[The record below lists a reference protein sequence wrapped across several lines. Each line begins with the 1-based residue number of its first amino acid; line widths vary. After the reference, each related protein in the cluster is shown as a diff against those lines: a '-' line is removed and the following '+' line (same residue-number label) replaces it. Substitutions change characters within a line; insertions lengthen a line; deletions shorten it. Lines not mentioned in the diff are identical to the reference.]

1 MERLYAIQQAILQLD
16 GAAFQN
22 LADSYINLKY
32 NIIGLS
38 CIGSQIGSRQTIKG
52 TPDSLCILKDGSIMF
67 VESTKQKTGLIDKL
81 KDDIK
86 KCIDNK
92 GANSI
97 DSKQLKIT
105 LVFSQRLDEPE
116 LLELKSYCE
125 SNGIQYELIGLDTLA
140 YDILT
145 KYAVLASE
153 FLGIPMTSNQIVP
166 LDHYVQ
172 LYSHKANNIATPLDT
187 QFFGREE
194 DLKKI
199 TERLE
204 SSDLVI
210 LTGQPGVGKTRLAIE
225 AVREYKKTHNEYS
238 LVAFIDK
245 DCEFGNDLAY
255 LEERIILFIDDA
267 NNVEKLK
274 SLLKS
279 LLLSREGNAKIIL
292 TTRAYSCSEVCKCA
306 EGLQFEKLNIESLS
320 STDVEKIIEAEPFG
334 IKNFNYR
341 SRISSLADGNARLA
355 VMCARVAIEKQS
367 DFLFKDVAD
376 IYNQYFASFDNEVNM
391 IDDSWASLGILS
403 FFRKMSLNQDSTS
416 NEVLRAMG
424 ITHDTFVRVMKS
436 LYKKELVDIQYGHV
450 VISDQIFA
458 TYCFYRVFFKENIL
472 SLSELMRLY
481 FDRYKHLFGKTLDPI
496 FSAYGND
503 KVMPILEP
511 CLDDYLKNNS
521 DNPNALMQFY
531 DVFWALKPE
540 ATIDFVYKAVNSL
553 PEPEKGLGYDVKYE
567 HNYYAFHHNPY
578 LNLCANFFRHHSSH
592 LETIVLLCL
601 EYCRK
606 QSTSMPELA
615 YLLKENIGLSPH
627 DSIHSYYRQRIIVE
641 TIARRLKEDGGDFV
655 LDLFLFVCKEL
666 LNFEFS
672 SNEGKGGKI
681 TLYRM
686 QLPQDEDVENIRH
699 FIWDE
704 LIDLYKGNKEKI
716 IDLLYTY
723 SKNYSKDESI
733 ALSQDWQKLSIFI
746 KDILD
751 PSTLEENVL
760 AHFLIN
766 RIQKACPEINVTP
779 FIKQYSTKE
788 YSSYHTF
795 CKKEENEDCS
805 LFHCKS
811 DQEIRDLFAMLDVAH
826 KRHLNYFSFSGKLD
840 DIVTSNFILNQEIGI
855 KIYLQA
861 VERYEDFSP
870 YRIMAAIVKHDKVE
884 DVWYALEK
892 LKIDTNKINSMR
904 AKIIN
909 FAYDYSTKYEKML
922 YSLINTNLG
931 RIYLAPNVISNSNN
945 PKKILECIYAANLD
959 ERCKIEIN
967 DQVFDNLDFFENDY
981 QLISQMYFQQA
992 SLSPKQHYDYLGR
1005 VFANIYASYPI
1016 FLFDLVSTLY
1026 INEKRLEPQG
1036 VFCNIWADPINLE
1049 IIHKTFDLLCSK
1061 SRNSWILDDEA
1072 LCLLFP
1078 YEMSAEQKERA
1089 ISVLLS
1095 YAEKSYTDDHK
1106 YNCIVNV
1113 VRKYFSNSLE
1123 KLLLNFLMH
1132 SPTLEKFIKMD
1143 WISNSA
1149 SYSGDQTAGNIWKQQ
1164 WIHIKKIVEN
1174 APNKLATIPI
1184 IAHIQYLIDAYGK
1197 QDYEERGRNFG
1208 ERLLL

>member
-1 MERLYAIQQAILQLD
+1 MERLYAIQQGILQLD

-67 VESTKQKTGLIDKL
+67 VESTKQKTDLIDKL

-97 DSKQLKIT
+97 DSKQLKVI
-105 LVFSQRLDEPE
+105 LVFSHRLDEPE

-376 IYNQYFASFDNEVNM
+376 IYDQYFASFDNEVNM

-416 NEVLRAMG
+416 NEVLGTMG
-424 ITHDTFVRVMKS
+424 ITHDTFVRVMQS
-436 LYKKELVDIQYGHV
+436 LHQKELVDIQYDHV

-458 TYCFYRVFFKENIL
+458 TYCFYRVFFKENTL
-472 SLSELMRLY
+472 SFSDLMRLY
-481 FDRYKHLFGKTLDPI
+481 FDRYKQLFGKTLNPV

-503 KVMPILEP
+503 AVMPILEP

-521 DNPNALMQFY
+521 DNLDALMQFY
-531 DVFWALKPE
+531 DVFWAIKPE
-540 ATIDFVYKAVNSL
+540 STINFVYKAVNSL
-553 PEPEKGLGYDVKYE
+553 PEPEKGLKYDVKYE

-578 LNLCANFFRHHSSH
+578 LNLCANFFRHHAKH
-592 LETIVLLCL
+592 LDTVVLLCL

-627 DSIHSYYRQRIIVE
+627 DGIFSYYRQRIIVE
-641 TIARRLKEDGGDFV
+641 TIAHRLKEDDGEFV

-672 SNEGKGGKI
+672 SNEGKGGQI

-686 QLPQDEDVENIRH
+686 QLPQDEDVENIRL

-704 LIDLYKGNKEKI
+704 LIGLYKVNKEKI
-716 IDLLYTY
+716 IDLLYNY
-723 SKNYSKDESI
+723 SKNYSKDENI

-751 PSTLEENVL
+751 PKILEENVL
-760 AHFLIN
+760 AHFLLN
-766 RIQKACPEINVTP
+766 RIQKACPEINVTQ
-779 FIKQYSTKE
+779 FIEQYTTKE
-788 YSSYHTF
+788 YTSYQTF
-795 CKKEENEDCS
+795 CKKEENEDYS

-811 DQEIRDLFAMLDVAH
+811 DQEIRNLFTMLDVAH
-826 KRHLNYFSFSGKLD
+826 KRHQYYFSFSGNLD
-840 DIVTSNFILNQEIGI
+840 DLATSNYIQDQEIGI
-855 KIYLQA
+855 KIYLKA
-861 VERYEDFSP
+861 IERYEDFSS
-870 YRIMAAIVKHDKVE
+870 YHIIAAIAKYDKVI
-884 DVWYALEK
+884 DLWNALETLNIEIGK
-892 LKIDTNKINSMR
+892 KNSIR
-904 AKIIN
+904 AQILN
-909 FAYDYSTKYEKML
+909 FAYDFSAKYEYLL
-922 YSLINTNLG
+922 YSLIKSNQG
-931 RIYLAPNVISNSNN
+931 HIYLAPHVIEKSSD
-945 PKKILECIYAANLD
+945 PKSVLECIYTANQ
-959 ERCKIEIN
+959 EEKCQIEIN
-967 DQVFDNLDFFENDY
+967 HHVFDNLNHFENDY
-981 QLISQMYFQQA
+981 HLISQMYFQQA
-992 SLSPKQHYDYLGR
+992 NLSPKQHYDYSGT
-1005 VFANIYASYPI
+1005 VFSKIYATYPI
-1016 FLFDLVSTLY
+1016 FLYDLVSTLY
-1026 INEKRLEPQG
+1026 INEKDLKPEHVFSKIWDEPLHE
-1036 VFCNIWADPINLE
+1036 D
-1049 IIHKTFDLLCSK
+1049 IIYKTFDLLCSK
-1061 SRNSWILDDEA
+1061 SKYSWLLDDEA

-1078 YEMSAEQKERA
+1078 YEMTKEQKERA
-1089 ISVLLS
+1089 ITVLLS
-1095 YAEKSYTDDHK
+1095 YADKSYTDDHK
-1106 YNCIVNV
+1106 YNCVVNV
-1113 VRKYFSNSLE
+1113 IRKYFSNSLE
-1123 KLLLNFLMH
+1123 KLLLDYLKH
-1132 SPTLEKFIKMD
+1132 SPTLEEFKKMD

-1149 SYSGDQTAGNIWKQQ
+1149 SYSGDQTAGNIWKQR
-1164 WIHIKKIVEN
+1164 WIHIKNIVEK
-1174 APNKLATIPI
+1174 APNKLATIQI
-1184 IAHIQYLIDAYGK
+1184 IAHIQNLIDAYGK